1 MDGLILSFVLS
12 VAASIVAYYI
22 CKWLDEQVRSGKH

>member
-22 CKWLDEQVRSGKH
+22 CKWLDEQFRSGKH